1 MILYIG
7 SGNSAKQALS
17 IDKSKYKV
25 VCLNNAWRLFEKYN
39 FDVWIHSGDFPR
51 ENYPMNKNYNLEISH
66 KEYSQAIK
74 SFCAENSI
82 ETPHPEHW
90 VGYTMFFQG
99 LYWLMQN
106 FPKEEIHL
114 LGFDHDYNDKK
125 TEKWFKLGKPTPQNN
140 FLRPANKTIKEW
152 SDETFQEFES
162 DFFYGHGT
170 PDPLRLG
177 ENELIEKFLRAKEVS
192 EKVGSKIFNLSK
204 LPSKINCFDKHD
216 S

>member
-1 MILYIG
+1 ME
-7 SGNSAKQALS
+7 
-17 IDKSKYKV
+17 KYKV
-25 VCLNNAWRLFEKYN
+25 VCLNNAWRLFEKRN
-39 FDVWIHSGDFPR
+39 FDIWIYSGDFPH
-51 ENYPMNKNYNLEISH
+51 ENYPKIKNYNLGISH

-74 SFCAENSI
+74 SFCAENNI
-82 ETPHPEHW
+82 KTIYPEYW

-99 LYWLMQN
+99 LYWLMHN

-114 LGFDHDYNDKK
+114 LGFDHDYNPEK
-125 TEKWFKLGKPTPQNN
+125 TEKWKELGEPSPQNY
-140 FLRPANKTIKEW
+140 FKPANKTIEQW
-152 SDETFQEFES
+152 SSETFGEFES

-177 ENELIEKFLRAKEVS
+177 ENELIEKFMRAKEIS

-204 LPSKINCFDKHD
+204 LPSKINCFDRYD